1 MKGVRF
7 CYYQTG
13 DDPWAMLAAAVVERA
28 INDARRA
35 GLTAQCRKAN
45 PYRLAADA
53 VDWLAAGADGLLDL
67 FNLDTGAVVSRCAIN
82 QVTNGR
88 GNQATPNVQTTPVNR
103 ENA

>member
-1 MKGVRF
+1 MRGVRF
-7 CYYQTG
+7 CYYQAG

-28 INDARRA
+28 INDARCVC
-35 GLTAQCRKAN
+35 LTAQCRKAN
-45 PYRLAADA
+45 PLQLAADA
-53 VDWLAAGADGLLDL
+53 VDWLVAGADGLLDL

-88 GNQATPNVQTTPVNR
+88 GNQVTPNVQAASVNR